1 MIAAIKQA
9 ILHILDASHQIPI
22 ISEREMD
29 VNDAMINTYITRIIE
44 RVYDDSAYRKGEFMS
59 NSGLKHHMNEYKSGG
74 ENFIELS
81 ANIANR
87 LFDAL
92 KNTEDPKPCD
102 IVVCSVM
109 INERDSIAILKLDNK
124 VGVTHRVDKDE
135 DGILCNLINHY
146 AILPAMTQ
154 KIGEYAFIMLDDL
167 SIRYRGGNYKID
179 GEKADLFADILL
191 ECDYEISSRE
201 AVNTVTRA
209 AKRVTAENGGDM
221 METAARMKECV
232 IDSIEERENLDTEK
246 IANHIFDGRPAMLGE
261 FKAKMENGNVPPQ
274 IEVNKY
280 VTKKITSDIK
290 LTTDIGVE
298 LSFPAE
304 YYNNADYVD
313 IINNDDGTI
322 SIVIR
327 NIGELTNK

>member
-9 ILHILDASHQIPI
+9 ILHILDASHQIPM

-29 VNDAMINTYITRIIE
+29 VNDAMINTYITRLIE
-44 RVYDDSAYRKGEFMS
+44 RVYDDSAHRNGEFMS
-59 NSGLKHHMNEYKSGG
+59 NSGLKHHINEYKSGG

-92 KNTEDPKPCD
+92 KNTEEPKPCD
-102 IVVCSVM
+102 IIVCSVM
-109 INERDSIAILKLDNK
+109 INERDAIAVLKLDNK
-124 VGVTHRVDKDE
+124 VGVTHRVEKDE

-146 AILPAMTQ
+146 AILPTMTQ

-167 SIRYRGGNYKID
+167 SIRYRGGSYKID

-209 AKRVTAENGGDM
+209 AKRVTAENGGDL

-232 IDSIEERENLDTEK
+232 ISSIEERENLDTEK
-246 IANHIFDGRPAMLGE
+246 IADHVFNGRPAMLGE
-261 FKAKMENGNVPPQ
+261 FKAKMENANVPPQ
-274 IEVNKY
+274 IEVNTY
-280 VTKKITSDIK
+280 VTKKVTSDIK

-304 YYNNADYVD
+304 YYNNSEYVD

>member
-1 MIAAIKQA
+1 MIAAIKQS
-9 ILHILDASHQIPI
+9 ILHILDASHQIPV

-29 VNDAMINTYITRIIE
+29 VNDAMINTYITRLIE

-59 NSGLKHHMNEYKSGG
+59 NSGLKHHINEYKSGG

-87 LFDAL
+87 LFDGL

-102 IVVCSVM
+102 IVVCLVM

-124 VGVTHRVDKDE
+124 VGVTHRVEKDE

-146 AILPAMTQ
+146 AILPTMTQ

-167 SIRYRGGNYKID
+167 TIRYRGGNYKID
-179 GEKADLFADILL
+179 GEKTDLFADTLL

-232 IDSIEERENLDTEK
+232 IESIEERENLDTEK

-280 VTKKITSDIK
+280 VTKKVTSDIK
-290 LTTDIGVE
+290 ISTDIGEE

-322 SIVIR
+322 SIVIH